1 LTVQRLAA
9 FTFHG
14 GARLVLG
21 LLLAAW
27 LPLAAWA
34 QGGVQAVPALTAH
47 VMDSTGTLNAA
58 HQGALEAKLAAFEQ
72 SRGAQVVILMV
83 PSTQPEDIAAYA
95 QRVGDAWKIGR
106 KGVGDGLLLVVAKND
121 RKVRIETTKALEGA
135 VPDLAARQV
144 IDSAIT
150 PRFKQGDFA
159 GGLDAAADQLI
170 ALISGENLPA
180 PEHSG
185 TGSKNDGFEW
195 TDLAVFLFFAVPIAG
210 RLASGVLGRKFGS
223 VATGGAVGVLAWIFT
238 SSLIVAGVAVLVG
251 TVFALISSLGLLG
264 RVGRSSGGWT
274 TGGLG
279 AATGGG
285 WSGGGSVGGGF
296 SGGSS
301 GDGGGFSSG
310 GGGDFG
316 GGGASGDW

>member
-1 LTVQRLAA
+1 VQRLAV
-9 FTFHG
+9 FTFRG
-14 GARLVLG
+14 SARLMFG

-27 LPLAAWA
+27 LPMAAWA
-34 QGGVQAVPALTAH
+34 QGGVQPVPALTAH
-47 VMDSTGTLNAA
+47 VMDGTGTLNAA
-58 HQGALEAKLAAFEQ
+58 QQGALEAKLAAFEQ

-121 RKVRIETTKALEGA
+121 RKVRIETTKTLEGA
-135 VPDLAARQV
+135 IPDLMARQV

-159 GGLDAAADQLI
+159 GGLDAAADQII

-210 RLASGVLGRKFGS
+210 RLTAGILGRKFGAI
-223 VATGGAVGVLAWIFT
+223 ATGGAVGVLAWIFT

-251 TVFALISSLGLLG
+251 LVFALISSLGLLG
-264 RVGRSSGGWT
+264 RVGRSSGGLT
-274 TGGLG
+274 TGGFG
-279 AATGGG
+279 AGTGGG
-285 WSGGGSVGGGF
+285 WSGGSSDGGSF